1 MNTVER
7 RRCVVLIESRA
18 LYRDC
23 LVQTLGPLI
32 GIDLVAIPDVVSL
45 DGLPENVAPAMIVFS
60 VPEGSW
66 HEKDPND
73 LDVLLGS
80 NLGVPIAI
88 LTPSIMPAHAVAVMK
103 KGAQGYILS
112 NTTMEIATAAIRFV
126 AVGGTYVP
134 ASVLLPSYLPTAGAH
149 THAVA
154 PSFFTARQ
162 AAVVE
167 GLRKGKANK
176 VIAYELAM
184 CESTVK
190 VHVRKIMRKLKATNR
205 TQVAYLLN
213 ENGASVCE
221 TGKSVC

>member
-32 GIDLVAIPDVVSL
+32 GIDLVAIPDVASL
-45 DGLPENVAPAMIVFS
+45 DKLAEDVAPAMIAFS
-60 VPEGSW
+60 VSEGSW
-66 HEKDPND
+66 HERTPND
-73 LDVLLGS
+73 LDLLLDL

-88 LTPSIMPAHAVAVMK
+88 LTPSILPAHAIAAMK
-103 KGAQGYILS
+103 KGAQGYIVS
-112 NTTMEIATAAIRFV
+112 NTTLEIATAAIRFV

-134 ASVLLPSYLPTAGAH
+134 ASVLLPSYAPTAGAL
-149 THAVA
+149 THAGA

-213 ENGASVCE
+213 ENSASACE
-221 TGKSVC
+221 TGKRVC